1 MYDSSY
7 ADMATF
13 ASVATLASLI
23 STYSLIILAFY
34 VLIIVAQWKIF
45 TKAGQEG
52 WKALIPI
59 YNVAP
64 YVERCLY
71 SALVVLYKIIGLSP
85 WLLLLYLLS
94 VVPVVGWIISIALS
108 IVSTVKLA
116 KAFNQSTAFIFGLL
130 FLSPIF
136 QMILGFGKAEYVGP
150 ENNTTNTSVQ

>member
-1 MYDSSY
+1 MYNSSY

-34 VLIIVAQWKIF
+34 VLIIAAQWKIF

-59 YNVAP
+59 YNV
-64 YVERCLY
+64 
-71 SALVVLYKIIGLSP
+71 VVLYKIIGLSP

>member
-59 YNVAP
+59 YNV
-64 YVERCLY
+64 
-71 SALVVLYKIIGLSP
+71 VVLYKIIGLSP

-108 IVSTVKLA
+108 IVSMVKLA

-150 ENNTTNTSVQ
+150 ENNLSLIHI

>member
-59 YNVAP
+59 YNV
-64 YVERCLY
+64 
-71 SALVVLYKIIGLSP
+71 VVLYKIIGLSP

-108 IVSTVKLA
+108 IVSTVKLYC
-116 KAFNQSTAFIFGLL
+116 KTAYFFRRKCYTSDIITAPINTILTIIDTFICEKYF
-130 FLSPIF
+130 
-136 QMILGFGKAEYVGP
+136 
-150 ENNTTNTSVQ
+150 

>member
-59 YNVAP
+59 YNV
-64 YVERCLY
+64 
-71 SALVVLYKIIGLSP
+71 VVLYKIIGLSP

-116 KAFNQSTAFIFGLL
+116 KAFNQSTAFIF
-130 FLSPIF
+130 
-136 QMILGFGKAEYVGP
+136 
-150 ENNTTNTSVQ
+150 

>member
-59 YNVAP
+59 YNV
-64 YVERCLY
+64 
-71 SALVVLYKIIGLSP
+71 VVLYKIIGLSP

-136 QMILGFGKAEYVGP
+136 QMILGFGKAEYVG
-150 ENNTTNTSVQ
+150 NQTSNTQN

>member
-1 MYDSSY
+1 MYDSTY

-59 YNVAP
+59 YNV
-64 YVERCLY
+64 
-71 SALVVLYKIIGLSP
+71 VVLYKIIGLSP

>member
-59 YNVAP
+59 YNV
-64 YVERCLY
+64 
-71 SALVVLYKIIGLSP
+71 VVLYKIIGLSP
-85 WLLLLYLLS
+85 WLLFLYLLS

>member
-59 YNVAP
+59 YNV
-64 YVERCLY
+64 
-71 SALVVLYKIIGLSP
+71 VVLYKIIGLSP

-150 ENNTTNTSVQ
+150 ENNTTNTTVQ

>member
-59 YNVAP
+59 YNV
-64 YVERCLY
+64 
-71 SALVVLYKIIGLSP
+71 VVLYKIIGLSP

-130 FLSPIF
+130 SLSPIF

>member
-59 YNVAP
+59 YNV
-64 YVERCLY
+64 
-71 SALVVLYKIIGLSP
+71 VVLYKIIGLSP

-94 VVPVVGWIISIALS
+94 VDYN
-108 IVSTVKLA
+108 TC
-116 KAFNQSTAFIFGLL
+116 FINSFY
-130 FLSPIF
+130 
-136 QMILGFGKAEYVGP
+136 GKTRQGI
-150 ENNTTNTSVQ
+150 

>member
-59 YNVAP
+59 YNV
-64 YVERCLY
+64 
-71 SALVVLYKIIGLSP
+71 VVLYKIIGLSP
-85 WLLLLYLLS
+85 WLPLLYLLS

>member
-59 YNVAP
+59 YNV
-64 YVERCLY
+64 
-71 SALVVLYKIIGLSP
+71 VVLYKIIGLSP

-94 VVPVVGWIISIALS
+94 LCPLTFIKLTLCIFVKSYNSCQIS
-108 IVSTVKLA
+108 
-116 KAFNQSTAFIFGLL
+116 L
-130 FLSPIF
+130 FFTGSF
-136 QMILGFGKAEYVGP
+136 P
-150 ENNTTNTSVQ
+150 EVFHPFFTQL

>member
-59 YNVAP
+59 YNV
-64 YVERCLY
+64 
-71 SALVVLYKIIGLSP
+71 VVLYKIIGLSP
-85 WLLLLYLLS
+85 LLLLLYLLS

>member
-1 MYDSSY
+1 MYDSAY

-59 YNVAP
+59 YNV
-64 YVERCLY
+64 
-71 SALVVLYKIIGLSP
+71 VVLYKIIGLSP

>member
-59 YNVAP
+59 YNV
-64 YVERCLY
+64 
-71 SALVVLYKIIGLSP
+71 VVLYKIIGLSP

-130 FLSPIF
+130 FLSPIL

>member
-59 YNVAP
+59 YNV
-64 YVERCLY
+64 
-71 SALVVLYKIIGLSP
+71 VVLYKIIGLSP

-136 QMILGFGKAEYVGP
+136 QMILGFGKSEYVGP
-150 ENNTTNTSVQ
+150 ENNTTKTSVQ

>member
-59 YNVAP
+59 YNV
-64 YVERCLY
+64 
-71 SALVVLYKIIGLSP
+71 VVLYKIIGLSP

-116 KAFNQSTAFIFGLL
+116 KAFNKSTAFIFGLL

>member
-13 ASVATLASLI
+13 ASVATLTSLI

-59 YNVAP
+59 YNV
-64 YVERCLY
+64 
-71 SALVVLYKIIGLSP
+71 VVLYKIIGLSP

-116 KAFNQSTAFIFGLL
+116 KAYNQSTAFIFGLL

>member
-59 YNVAP
+59 YNV
-64 YVERCLY
+64 
-71 SALVVLYKIIGLSP
+71 VVLYKIIGLSP

-150 ENNTTNTSVQ
+150 EINITNTSVQ

>member
-1 MYDSSY
+1 
-7 ADMATF
+7 MATF

-59 YNVAP
+59 YNV
-64 YVERCLY
+64 
-71 SALVVLYKIIGLSP
+71 VVLYKIIGLSP

>member
-59 YNVAP
+59 YNV
-64 YVERCLY
+64 
-71 SALVVLYKIIGLSP
+71 VVLYKIIGLSP

-94 VVPVVGWIISIALS
+94 VVPVVGWIISVALS

-150 ENNTTNTSVQ
+150 ENNITNTSVQ

>member
-1 MYDSSY
+1 MYNSSY

-59 YNVAP
+59 YNV
-64 YVERCLY
+64 
-71 SALVVLYKIIGLSP
+71 VVLYKIIGLSP

>member
-1 MYDSSY
+1 
-7 ADMATF
+7 MATF

-23 STYSLIILAFY
+23 STYSLIILVFY

-59 YNVAP
+59 YNV
-64 YVERCLY
+64 
-71 SALVVLYKIIGLSP
+71 VVLYKIIGLSP

>member
-13 ASVATLASLI
+13 ASVATLAYLI

-59 YNVAP
+59 YNV
-64 YVERCLY
+64 
-71 SALVVLYKIIGLSP
+71 VVLYKIIGLSP

>member
-52 WKALIPI
+52 WKAIIPI
-59 YNVAP
+59 YNV
-64 YVERCLY
+64 
-71 SALVVLYKIIGLSP
+71 VVLYKIIGLSP

-94 VVPVVGWIISIALS
+94 VVPVVGWIISVALS

>member
-1 MYDSSY
+1 MYNSSY

-45 TKAGQEG
+45 TKAGQDG

-59 YNVAP
+59 YNV
-64 YVERCLY
+64 
-71 SALVVLYKIIGLSP
+71 VVLYKIIGLSP

>member
-59 YNVAP
+59 YNV
-64 YVERCLY
+64 
-71 SALVVLYKIIGLSP
+71 VVLYKIIGL
-85 WLLLLYLLS
+85 
-94 VVPVVGWIISIALS
+94 
-108 IVSTVKLA
+108 
-116 KAFNQSTAFIFGLL
+116 
-130 FLSPIF
+130 
-136 QMILGFGKAEYVGP
+136 
-150 ENNTTNTSVQ
+150 

>member
-59 YNVAP
+59 YNV
-64 YVERCLY
+64 
-71 SALVVLYKIIGLSP
+71 VVLYKIIGLSP

-94 VVPVVGWIISIALS
+94 VVPVVGWIISVALS